1 MTKPNVNPYYDQ
13 QAAERAATERAVVVV
28 PAAVGDSGMPGW
40 MLIAAPFVGLA
51 LFGIAAFVGLRTGAE
66 TPPTQGQ
73 HQAATQPEK
82 TKATQPDAT
91 AQQAQQQQNQQAAP
105 ARQTQPQTQAAPPPN
120 PTATTGASPKPQ

>member
-13 QAAERAATERAVVVV
+13 HAADRAVVVV
-28 PAAVGDSGMPGW
+28 PAPVGDSGMPGW
-40 MLIAAPFVGLA
+40 MPIAAPFVGLA

-66 TPPTQGQ
+66 TPPTQGP

-82 TKATQPDAT
+82 TNAPQPAAT
-91 AQQAQQQQNQQAAP
+91 AQRAQQNQQAAP
-105 ARQTQPQTQAAPPPN
+105 APQMPTQAASPPN